1 MKDAFNF
8 DGLLKDLFQRDR
20 PRFLRRLTGGVKI
33 KAFLNVE
40 LHRVLERRV
49 DLAILLENGTI
60 VHIEL
65 QSTNDRK
72 IKYRMV
78 TYYGLLKETYGC
90 PVKQVILYVGRRR
103 LTMPSRVEE
112 DGNLVAFGLM
122 DMRSFDAGA
131 LMATGNPA
139 DLALAVLAHG
149 GHERLTEILQ
159 QAAKLKG
166 ARRARV
172 LAQILVLAGLRGV
185 EAKVQW
191 KMKELGMVIDISKNS
206 VLMKWQREFI
216 AEGLEKG
223 RVKGLEQGREQ
234 GRELGRA
241 ETLEKIL
248 RDLMSAKFGPI
259 PKWTSDRIAKATPAS
274 LERWSKKLLEAKSIE
289 EVVGKRR
296 LSS

>member
-216 AEGLEKG
+216 AEG
-223 RVKGLEQGREQ
+223 REQGREQ
-234 GRELGRA
+234 GRV
-241 ETLEKIL
+241 ETLGKIL
-248 RDLMSAKFGPI
+248 RELMSAKFGPL